1 MTAIVPDTL
10 QGALIVSIIDFFLS
24 FVIISGIGVVL
35 ALFPL
40 LNRVAHWHSRAK
52 PAGAGIHAK
61 RVVAERKPA
70 SPDRGVNEPTDDDI
84 AAIAAA
90 VLVVMDGAPHRILH
104 IEPSLR
110 GGWAVAGR
118 VAHHASHTPSHPKP

>member
-10 QGALIVSIIDFFLS
+10 QGALILSVIDFFLS

-40 LNRVAHWHSRAK
+40 LNRLPSLFQGRTVLAKGTAPGSVAARA
-52 PAGAGIHAK
+52 
-61 RVVAERKPA
+61 V
-70 SPDRGVNEPTDDDI
+70 EPLAADQVDEDI

-90 VLVVMDGAPHRILH
+90 VLMVMDGAPHRILQ
-104 IEPSLR
+104 IDPNLR
-110 GGWAVAGR
+110 SAGWVSEGR
-118 VAHHASHTPSHPKP
+118 VAHHASHAPKNG